1 MTTSETTPDAATV
14 DTPDTSEGT
23 AVEGNQVNNNNDTQS
38 NLDHDDSNVF
48 EDSASNESTD
58 DENEAIKEAVYI
70 PNELLCYMQNKTQ
83 VCTQDFLVQVCC
95 DFYCEDVISEA
106 KALLYKH
113 VKAKG
118 RMIGRRGAQKSL
130 HEMRDIY
137 QVLLE
142 MEPTDNTTFVAHNLS
157 NLPPLSMDN
166 NDTLRLLK
174 EIENVKSD
182 LKCMQIAQAD
192 ILKIVNIERTSNSI
206 NTTTTDEANKDT
218 SMSNLKPQTQPNE
231 DEYEGGRDDKE
242 KEDSSDDDEDDE
254 DDDDDEEIPSA
265 QPQND
270 RLHLFSSDNE
280 VNIAT
285 ESKDDSFDIPSAQPQ
300 RDHSMYGLLHSPS
313 HTDAHDES
321 DSDCEIV
328 SVYFPN
334 AHHNKESQ
342 THSGQIK
349 TKTFVNQNMWK
360 TKQQKETN
368 KELRIA
374 YSNRQ
379 NDRMTLGT
387 APTTTLKAVTPL
399 PRKQNSSP
407 SGNRSCTGLFVSRL
421 QPHYT
426 PKQVESFVWQQAG
439 EKVRVEKITS
449 RSSQHSSFYIPCD
462 RPVRD
467 ALKDSSIW
475 PTGCFIKLYFC

>member
-1 MTTSETTPDAATV
+1 
-14 DTPDTSEGT
+14 
-23 AVEGNQVNNNNDTQS
+23 
-38 NLDHDDSNVF
+38 
-48 EDSASNESTD
+48 
-58 DENEAIKEAVYI
+58 
-70 PNELLCYMQNKTQ
+70 
-83 VCTQDFLVQVCC
+83 
-95 DFYCEDVISEA
+95 
-106 KALLYKH
+106 
-113 VKAKG
+113 
-118 RMIGRRGAQKSL
+118 
-130 HEMRDIY
+130 
-137 QVLLE
+137 
-142 MEPTDNTTFVAHNLS
+142 
-157 NLPPLSMDN
+157 
-166 NDTLRLLK
+166 
-174 EIENVKSD
+174 
-182 LKCMQIAQAD
+182 
-192 ILKIVNIERTSNSI
+192 
-206 NTTTTDEANKDT
+206 
-218 SMSNLKPQTQPNE
+218 MSNLKPQTQPNE

-254 DDDDDEEIPSA
+254 DDGDDDEEIPSA

-270 RLHLFSSDNE
+270 RIHLFSSDNE

-334 AHHNKESQ
+334 AHPNKESQ
-342 THSGQIK
+342 THTGQIK

-360 TKQQKETN
+360 TKQQNETN
-368 KELRIA
+368 KELRTA
-374 YSNRQ
+374 YSTRQ

-387 APTTTLKAVTPL
+387 APTTTHKAVTPL
-399 PRKQNSSP
+399 PRKQNLSP

-439 EKVRVEKITS
+439 EKVRVEKITG

>member
-1 MTTSETTPDAATV
+1 MFSLPV
-14 DTPDTSEGT
+14 YNDTS
-23 AVEGNQVNNNNDTQS
+23 S
-38 NLDHDDSNVF
+38 SLDNDDSTIS
-48 EDSASNESTD
+48 EDSTSNQRTD
-58 DENEAIKEAVYI
+58 DEKESIKEAVYI

-95 DFYCEDVISEA
+95 DFYCEDAISEA
-106 KALLYKH
+106 KALLYKN
-113 VKAKG
+113 VQTKG
-118 RMIGRRGAQKSL
+118 RLIGRRGAQKSL

-142 MEPTDNTTFVAHNLS
+142 MEPTDDTTFVAHNLS

-192 ILKIVNIERTSNSI
+192 ILKIVNTEMTSNSL
-206 NTTTTDEANKDT
+206 NTATTDGENKDT
-218 SMSNLKPQTQPNE
+218 SMSKIKPQTQPNE
-231 DEYEGGRDDKE
+231 DENGRDDKE

-265 QPQND
+265 QPQNK
-270 RLHLFSSDNE
+270 RIHLFSSD
-280 VNIAT
+280 
-285 ESKDDSFDIPSAQPQ
+285 KDDSFDIPSAQPQ
-300 RDHSMYGLLHSPS
+300 RDHSMYGLLHSPC
-313 HTDAHDES
+313 HTDAHDDS

-334 AHHNKESQ
+334 ASPNKESL
-342 THSGQIK
+342 THNGQIK

-360 TKQQKETN
+360 TKKQYEAN
-368 KELRIA
+368 KELSTA
-374 YSNRQ
+374 YPTRQ
-379 NDRMTLGT
+379 TDRMTLGA

-399 PRKQNSSP
+399 SRKQNSSS

-439 EKVRVEKITS
+439 EGVRVEKITG

-462 RPVRD
+462 GPVRD